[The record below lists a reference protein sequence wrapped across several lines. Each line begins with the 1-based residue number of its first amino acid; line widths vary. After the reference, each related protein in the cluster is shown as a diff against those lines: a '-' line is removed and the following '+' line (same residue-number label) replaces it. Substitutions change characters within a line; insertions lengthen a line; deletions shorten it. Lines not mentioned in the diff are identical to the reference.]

1 MKKMYVSRVY
11 HLVNPKNRLQSAAY
25 ELIKE
30 QQGIGIDDL
39 DAFKE
44 HFKMRISVLNN
55 QHPKCAPLVVSSK
68 GQDNFLFVEFDQS
81 QLGSIECVLITG
93 FFGTMAL

>member
-1 MKKMYVSRVY
+1 MKQMYVSRVH
-11 HLVNPKNRLQSAAY
+11 HLVNPKNKLQEAAH

-39 DAFKE
+39 EAYKE

-55 QHPKCAPLVVSSK
+55 QHPKCTPLVVSIK
-68 GQDNFLFVEFDQS
+68 WEDNFLFVEYDRNP
-81 QLGSIECVLITG
+81 LGSIECVLITG